1 MQLQRELCT
10 LSRTTGWCDPFQLHE
25 QPPPPPPPPPQN
37 QPQQPR
43 RQQRVSKDGQDV
55 AGGPT
60 FMPTKPNEAGHI
72 EPPIDGHCYSTPP
85 LIETATKSSLPS
97 LIDPPP
103 PDGAPAPTTVRTD
116 RSTNPMRRRSGAH
129 LGSRR
134 SILPPLP
141 DVSGKHTLG
150 IPMTVVN
157 TGDYRARIRA
167 FLETTP
173 ARRGHAEV
181 TNFLSYVMK
190 LKNKFFLMYSIAEQE
205 QLARVMT
212 YEACEQGSQIFAL
225 DDVGDKFYIVLK
237 GIVKLGVP
245 TQFERDV
252 REGDHFGELALLDAE
267 VGYRMANATAV
278 TKCELGVLCREA

>member
-1 MQLQRELCT
+1 M
-10 LSRTTGWCDPFQLHE
+10 S
-25 QPPPPPPPPPQN
+25 
-37 QPQQPR
+37 
-43 RQQRVSKDGQDV
+43 
-55 AGGPT
+55 
-60 FMPTKPNEAGHI
+60 
-72 EPPIDGHCYSTPP
+72 
-85 LIETATKSSLPS
+85 
-97 LIDPPP
+97 
-103 PDGAPAPTTVRTD
+103 
-116 RSTNPMRRRSGAH
+116 
-129 LGSRR
+129 
-134 SILPPLP
+134 
-141 DVSGKHTLG
+141 
-150 IPMTVVN
+150 VVN

-181 TNFLSYVMK
+181 TNFLNYGMK

-245 TQFERDV
+245 GQFERDV